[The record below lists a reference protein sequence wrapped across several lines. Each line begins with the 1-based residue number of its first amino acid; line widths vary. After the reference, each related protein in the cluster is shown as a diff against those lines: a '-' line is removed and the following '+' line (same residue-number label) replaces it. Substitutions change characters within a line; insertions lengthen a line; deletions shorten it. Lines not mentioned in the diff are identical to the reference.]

1 LSEEYANDEDRDYL
15 LRRVADFV
23 NRFGLLV
30 PADARA
36 AAGEPE
42 QLSML

>member
-1 LSEEYANDEDRDYL
+1 V
-15 LRRVADFV
+15 RRVADFIA
-23 NRFGLLV
+23 RFGALV
-30 PADARA
+30 PAEARA